1 MNETPFGEPIPPGT
15 PAAGVVQRAKDIL
28 LKPKETWPVIAAEPA
43 TTQSIYVPYVVV
55 LAAIGP
61 LAGFIGGQVFGFSI
75 LGMTYRPPLVGSLV
89 SAVVT
94 YGLSLASVFL
104 LALVIDALA
113 PNFGGQKNPVQAL
126 KVAAYMG
133 TASWVGGIFGLIPA
147 LSVIGLLFALYGL
160 YLLYLGLPVL
170 MKAPEDKA
178 LGYTVVVILAAIVLF
193 VIVGAIAAALATPTI
208 GSIS

>member
-15 PAAGVVQRAKDIL
+15 PAAGIVQRAKDIL

-43 TTQSIYVPYVVV
+43 TTQSIYVPYVTV

-61 LAGFIGGQVFGFSI
+61 LAAFIGGQVFGFSF
-75 LGMTYRPPLVGSLV
+75 LGITYRPPLVGSLV
-89 SAVVT
+89 SAVVS

-147 LSVIGLLFALYGL
+147 LGVIGLLFALYGL

-178 LGYTVVVILAAIVLF
+178 LGYTVVVILAAIVLM
-193 VIVGAIAAALATPTI
+193 VVVGAVAAALAAPSV